1 MAKKKRRADGR
12 MEIKRKMPDGSVR
25 HFLGKTAAECERKY
39 RDALVNFETQ
49 KKASALFETVAGEW
63 WAEYQTRIKAGTW
76 KSYESHYK
84 RCLAAFSGRQ
94 MKEITPGMVDNFGEK
109 LKDEGL
115 AESTIKNARSVLSLI
130 FRFWCLRDNEVYNPV
145 SVVKA
150 PKGAPKTEREPPTP
164 EQIQLVKDHPEGFGL
179 CAWLFMFTGCRLG
192 EVIAL
197 QWRDVD
203 FDGGWIHITKSVSW
217 KGGGVRI
224 STPKTKNSIRK
235 VPLLDPLRAI
245 LEPRRGRP
253 DDYILSDGPE
263 PLTDGQYHHRWLE
276 YCKTLGMVE
285 ISESG
290 ERYRA
295 KRRARDS
302 KGIRPLKELPPVLRP
317 AVTAHQFR
325 HEMASTM
332 YEAKVGELEAQKILG
347 HADIATT
354 RKIYTHIR
362 ERQVQSAADR
372 LNAFYN
378 FHKGRHKVGKE

>member
-39 RDALVNFETQ
+39 RDALVNFEAQ
-49 KKASALFETVAGEW
+49 KRASALFETVAEAW
-63 WAEYQTRIKAGTW
+63 WANYQTRIKAGTW

-203 FDGGWIHITKSVSW
+203 FDGG
-217 KGGGVRI
+217 
-224 STPKTKNSIRK
+224 
-235 VPLLDPLRAI
+235 
-245 LEPRRGRP
+245 
-253 DDYILSDGPE
+253 
-263 PLTDGQYHHRWLE
+263 
-276 YCKTLGMVE
+276 
-285 ISESG
+285 
-290 ERYRA
+290 
-295 KRRARDS
+295 
-302 KGIRPLKELPPVLRP
+302 
-317 AVTAHQFR
+317 
-325 HEMASTM
+325 
-332 YEAKVGELEAQKILG
+332 
-347 HADIATT
+347 
-354 RKIYTHIR
+354 
-362 ERQVQSAADR
+362 
-372 LNAFYN
+372 
-378 FHKGRHKVGKE
+378 